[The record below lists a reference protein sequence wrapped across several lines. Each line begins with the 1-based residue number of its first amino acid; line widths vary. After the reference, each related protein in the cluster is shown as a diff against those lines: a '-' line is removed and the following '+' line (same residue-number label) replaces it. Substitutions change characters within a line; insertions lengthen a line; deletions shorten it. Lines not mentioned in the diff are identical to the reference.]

1 VADGIKVM
9 LDETRG
15 PKAPCTVVELSEAF
29 RIEDADGR
37 AVTYVY
43 YATGARLSAILGSWT
58 KDEARAIAQQIAR
71 GFSRVR

>member
-1 VADGIKVM
+1 LWDKIM
-9 LDETRG
+9 LDEFRG
-15 PKAPCTVVELSEAF
+15 PKAPCTVVELPEAF

-43 YATGARLSAILGSWT
+43 HATGARLSAILGSWT
-58 KDEARAIAQQIAR
+58 KDEARAIAQRIAR

>member
-1 VADGIKVM
+1 M
-9 LDETRG
+9 LDDTRG
-15 PKAPCTVVELSEAF
+15 PKAPCTVVELPEAF

-58 KDEARAIAQQIAR
+58 KEEARMIAQRVAK
-71 GFSRVR
+71 GFSRAR